1 MELRRHALA
10 YLRAP
15 GWSEHLACPL
25 DPAVLDAARS
35 WFAAGRPAVVRRY
48 ASGETG
54 GVPLGIPLPPQQG
67 KRRLALR
74 VGDAA
79 VAKIAPPV
87 ALEAA
92 IAAAPAAWAPRLREL
107 DRRLAAAGVAA
118 RVYGSLAWQRLT
130 GEAYVTPDSDVD
142 LLLEPATHGEL
153 DACLQVLA
161 EYAGGPP
168 RIDGE
173 ILLPSGAGVAW
184 RELAARPREVL
195 ARSLAGV
202 RLFQWADVDAAFR
215 RKEAACSP

>member
-1 MELRRHALA
+1 MDLRRHALA

-15 GWSEHLACPL
+15 GWSEHLACPP
-25 DPAVLDAARS
+25 DPADLDAARA

-48 ASGETG
+48 AGGETI
-54 GVPLGIPLPPQQG
+54 GVPLGIPLPPRQG
-67 KRRLALR
+67 KRRVRLR
-74 VGDAA
+74 VGNAA
-79 VAKIAPPV
+79 IARIVPPV

-142 LLLEPATHGEL
+142 LLLAPATRGEL
-153 DACLQVLA
+153 DACLRILA
-161 EYAGGPP
+161 ECAGGAP

-173 ILLPSGAGVAW
+173 IVLPCGAGVAW

-195 ARSLAGV
+195 ARSLDGV
-202 RLFQWADVDAAFR
+202 RLLQWADVDAAFR
-215 RKEAACSP
+215 REDAACSP